1 MINLKSEKGSITVF
15 VLASC
20 MFFIAAVTCMQMY
33 MQSKQIA
40 VDREYRQIK
49 ANYEKDIE
57 NIDDIYNGLQKI
69 QNADVKFTN
78 VNLNRYTKKIT
89 TKILLNTEDMDIST
103 LKYGWIYSEDELESY
118 SQNDITEWT
127 YVENAN
133 GSNEIQVNKSNIED
147 TGYYYLCFMVNDK
160 EKWMKI
166 NDYITDGLIIQY
178 DAMNN
183 TKTGHNS
190 KATVWEDYSG
200 NDNDATLTDFEN
212 TSESGWLDNG
222 LICNGESNNFKTADV
237 NLEENSDLTVSIT
250 FTENKFVEYKTGTG
264 NLSILRDN
272 NAIWKSFTF
281 HTYYSNY
288 STKMSDGTVYIGGN
302 YASGGY
308 SNRFTPSE
316 LSGYKT
322 QEGKTDNVTYVYNGT
337 TRKATVYINSVE
349 IASKIYTV
357 NPEAIQFF
365 KSGTGNFKT
374 YHNILIYNRALT
386 DAEVK
391 TNYDMDNLRYNI
403 EE

>member
-1 MINLKSEKGSITVF
+1 MINLKSEKGSITVL

-57 NIDDIYNGLQKI
+57 NINDIYNGLQKI

-183 TKTGHNS
+183 TKTGHSS

-222 LICNGESNNFKTADV
+222 LICNGEDNYFETSDV

-250 FTENKFVEYKTGTG
+250 FTENKFVNK
-264 NLSILRDN
+264 SIITTN
-272 NAIWKSFTF
+272 NGYGEPWYSFCF
-281 HTYYSNY
+281 HTWNL
-288 STKMSDGTVYIGGN
+288 DGTIYIGGN
-302 YASGGY
+302 YIEGRNV
-308 SNRFTPSE
+308 NRFYSAE
-316 LSGYKT
+316 LGGYKT
-322 QEGKTDNVTYVYNGT
+322 KEGNKDNITYTYDGVTK
-337 TRKATVYINSVE
+337 KAKVYINSVLS
-349 IASKIYTV
+349 ASKTYTV
-357 NPEAIQFF
+357 NPKRILSF
-365 KSGTGNFKT
+365 KSRTGNFKT

-391 TNYDMDNLRYNI
+391 TNYDIDNLRYNI
-403 EE
+403 EEQY